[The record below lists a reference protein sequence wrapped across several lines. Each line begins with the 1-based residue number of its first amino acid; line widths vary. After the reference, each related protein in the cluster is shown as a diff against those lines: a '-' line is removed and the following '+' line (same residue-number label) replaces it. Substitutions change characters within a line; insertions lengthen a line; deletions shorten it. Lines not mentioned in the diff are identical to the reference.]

1 MLERM
6 GKGGRLALVIGSQCE
21 SLGLGKHLESL
32 ETAAGE
38 LDEVVRQ
45 PVIGGCSPALPE
57 LDGPLLDPSRDKLD
71 GALVDAFD
79 RADAERAV
87 LVLAYIGHGLHT
99 DHEYYVLPNNA
110 QEDLGARVRPYP
122 LVTEIGRFLS
132 ARPRLQGLILLLDTC
147 DAGQGA
153 VTAANRWLVLNDT
166 DMDRRFDLLTSSS
179 LEPSYECAF
188 SRETARILRH
198 GTVRGESLLY
208 CRDIHASVVERD
220 VLEHQSVGLD
230 YNGGSGSSELWLAR
244 NQAPRPLA
252 RELRNFQA
260 TPDVGRV
267 VAATTAQTVTM
278 VQASAGSGKTT
289 LLTALTRPELS
300 KDIPEGFIHALYGL
314 RPADDVNR
322 VARSLAHQLR
332 ASVPGFANVYVDGP
346 DGGNK
351 QSLLNALDQLHEK
364 VPIEQLSIR
373 IALDGLDQL
382 RQSVLPEIRDLV
394 TELIYRQGYQ
404 QTRSILGMRVLL
416 SGRPEAAPTWW
427 EFTSVELTAA
437 HENQITA
444 YLTRRGIGDH
454 VHRHVIE
461 RSGGN
466 WLVVTLLADWL
477 EDYGLDTLPDDTD
490 DTYTQRLHKILG
502 DEPWEDS
509 VVETVLTVLTSAAS
523 ATGAVAVPEPLLL
536 QAVAHLRRSATP
548 KLVKSTLQRLRRLVI
563 TRPLNDETQAY
574 ALFHPTLSQ
583 YLASGKARPGAEF
596 AVVVAAG
603 HEALGRAL
611 RELAPQGKQIDGDP
625 LYDYAAE
632 AEATHFWEQDDPN
645 GVVQSLVDRPSP
657 VPETNLLRWS
667 NWLSRFKK
675 ALGPYNLAVL
685 NAQGGVAHWTDMC
698 GNHSAARKLY
708 EELAA
713 DCQDALA
720 PARPDASH
728 HPDAEE
734 ILQVGAL
741 AADWLGVDDPA
752 MTVLLYLKL
761 ETDCGRTLGPEHFV
775 TLTTR
780 NNAASWMRQAGD
792 PARALFRFRTLVTDI
807 ERMAGLLGS
816 RLHLTARNGVANCLN
831 ATGRV
836 TEALASWGTLLVEI
850 ERHQGEDAAL
860 ARDVRQSMFQALR
873 PLMTAD

>member
-1 MLERM
+1 M

-38 LDEVVRQ
+38 LDEAVRR
-45 PVIGGCSPALPE
+45 PAIGGCSHALPE
-57 LDGPLLDPSRDKLD
+57 LDGPLLNPSRDKLN

-79 RADAERAV
+79 RADRERAV
-87 LVLAYIGHGLHT
+87 LVLAYIGHGLRT
-99 DHEYYVLPNNA
+99 DDEYYVLPRDA
-110 QEDLGARVRPYP
+110 EEDLGARIHPYP
-122 LVTEIGRFLS
+122 LVTAIGRFLS
-132 ARPRLQGLILLLDTC
+132 ARTRLQGLILLLDTC

-153 VTAANRWLVLNDT
+153 VTAAKRWLVLNER
-166 DMDRRFDLLTSSS
+166 DMDRRFHLLTSSS

-198 GTVRGESLLY
+198 GTVRCDPLLY
-208 CRDIHASVVERD
+208 CRDIRASVVERD
-220 VLEHQSVGLD
+220 VLEHQPVVLD
-230 YNGGSGSSELWLAR
+230 YNGSSGASELWLAR

-260 TPDVGRV
+260 TPDVDRV
-267 VAATTAQTVTM
+267 VAATTTQTVTM

-300 KDIPEGFIHALYGL
+300 KDIPGGFIHALHEL
-314 RPADDVNR
+314 RPADDVNS
-322 VARSLAHQLR
+322 VARSLARQLR
-332 ASVPGFANVYVDGP
+332 TSVPGFADVYVDGP

-351 QSLLNALDQLHEK
+351 QSLLNALDQLHER
-364 VPIEQLSIR
+364 VPIEQLSFR

-416 SGRPEAAPTWW
+416 SGRPAAAPTWW
-427 EFTSVELTAA
+427 EFTTVELSAA

-444 YLTRRGIGDH
+444 YLTRRGIGDY

-477 EDYGLDTLPDDTD
+477 EDYDLDTLPDDTD
-490 DTYTQRLHKILG
+490 GTYTQRLHKILG
-502 DEPWEDS
+502 DESWEDS
-509 VVETVLTVLTSAAS
+509 VVRAVLTVLTSAAS

-536 QAVAHLRRSATP
+536 QAVARLRRSATP
-548 KLVKSTLQRLRRLVI
+548 KLVKGTLQRLSRLVI
-563 TRPLNDETQAY
+563 TRPLDDEKQSY

-596 AVVVAAG
+596 GVDVAAG
-603 HEALGRAL
+603 HRALGQAL
-611 RELAPQGKQIDGDP
+611 RELAPRGRQIDGDP

-645 GVVQSLVDRPSP
+645 GVVQSLVDRVSA

-667 NWLSRFKK
+667 SWLVRFKK
-675 ALGPYNLAVL
+675 TLGPYDLAVL
-685 NAQGGVAHWTDMC
+685 NAQGGVAHWTEMC
-698 GNHSAARKLY
+698 GHHATARKLY

-713 DCQDALA
+713 DCQDALD
-720 PARPDASH
+720 PRRPNASH

-752 MTVLLYLKL
+752 MACLLYLKL
-761 ETDCGRTLGPEHFV
+761 EKECGRVLGPEHLV

-792 PARALFRFRTLVTDI
+792 PARALFRFRTLVADI
-807 ERMAGLLGS
+807 ERIPGLSGS
-816 RLHLTARNGVANCLN
+816 HLQLTARNGVATCLN
-831 ATGRV
+831 ATGKV

-860 ARDVRQSMFQALR
+860 AGNVRESMFQVLR
-873 PLMTAD
+873 PLVTAN